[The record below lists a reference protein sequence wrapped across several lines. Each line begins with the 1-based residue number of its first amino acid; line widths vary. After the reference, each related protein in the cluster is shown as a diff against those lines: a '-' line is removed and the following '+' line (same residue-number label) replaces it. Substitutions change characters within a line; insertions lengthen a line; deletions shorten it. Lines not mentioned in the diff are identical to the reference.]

1 VGVVLYAQGAVVVVL
16 THGGSVGVGVGGG
29 QAGGA

>member
-1 VGVVLYAQGAVVVVL
+1 MGVALYGQRDVVVVL

-29 QAGGA
+29 HAGGA